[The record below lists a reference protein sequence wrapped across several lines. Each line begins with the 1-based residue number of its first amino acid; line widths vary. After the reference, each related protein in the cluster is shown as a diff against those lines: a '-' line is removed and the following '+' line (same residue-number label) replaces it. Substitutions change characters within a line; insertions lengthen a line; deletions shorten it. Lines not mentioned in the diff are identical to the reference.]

1 LRGAPLASVGK
12 SSRAPIAFSLPAWIL
27 IIPIFIVPLGLGL
40 YLSVFDKSLGFPQPI
55 NFVGLANFQSD
66 VKNSNFYSAVKVT
79 AQFMAIAVFIQIPI
93 GIFLAMVLHSASK
106 FASMFRSSLLIPM
119 LLTPVAVALMWRF
132 MFSSELG
139 IINWVLDKMTLAQ
152 PDWLGSVTAA
162 FFAVAIVDS
171 WQSIPFVVLITLA
184 GLAAMPVAPQEAA
197 MIDGASTIQRIRYV
211 TLPLLK
217 PVLLVILLIRII
229 DSFKLFD
236 IIFILTRGG
245 PGTATQTLSML
256 DYNTAFTFLATSR
269 AAAIGVVLALMS
281 LPLYYLW
288 KKVISVSS

>member
-1 LRGAPLASVGK
+1 MATVGK
-12 SSRAPIAFSLPAWIL
+12 STKTPIVFALPAWI
-27 IIPIFIVPLGLGL
+27 IIFPIFIAPLCVGL

-55 NFVGLANFQSD
+55 SFVGLANFQSD

-79 AQFMAIAVFIQIPI
+79 AEFMAIAVFIQIPI
-93 GIFLAMVLHSASK
+93 GIFLAMMLHSANK
-106 FASMFRSSLLIPM
+106 FASLFRSSLLIPM

-139 IINWVLDKMTLAQ
+139 IINWVLGKITLAQ
-152 PDWLGSVTAA
+152 PDWLGDVKAA

-184 GLAAMPVAPQEAA
+184 GLAAMPIAPQEAA
-197 MIDGASTIQRIRYV
+197 MIDGASAMQRFRYV

-217 PVLLVILLIRII
+217 PVLLVILLIRVI

-269 AAAIGVVLALMS
+269 AAAIGVVLAIMS
-281 LPLYYLW
+281 LPLYFLW
-288 KKVISVSS
+288 KKVISVTS

>member
-1 LRGAPLASVGK
+1 MASVGK

-27 IIPIFIVPLGLGL
+27 IIPIFILPLGLGL

-55 NFVGLANFQSD
+55 NFVGLDNFQSD

-79 AQFMAIAVFIQIPI
+79 AQFMAIAVFIQMPS

-139 IINWVLDKMTLAQ
+139 IINWVLDKLTLAQ
-152 PDWLGSVTAA
+152 PDWLGSINAA

-281 LPLYYLW
+281 LPLYFLW

>member
-1 LRGAPLASVGK
+1 LATVGK
-12 SSRAPIAFSLPAWIL
+12 STKTPIVFALPAWI
-27 IIPIFIVPLGLGL
+27 IIFPIFIVPLCVGL

-55 NFVGLANFQSD
+55 SFVGLANFQSD

-79 AQFMAIAVFIQIPI
+79 AEFMAIAVFIQIPI
-93 GIFLAMVLHSASK
+93 GIFLAMMLHSANK
-106 FASMFRSSLLIPM
+106 FASLFRSSLLIPM

-139 IINWVLDKMTLAQ
+139 IINWVLGKITLAQ
-152 PDWLGSVTAA
+152 PDWLGDVKAA

-184 GLAAMPVAPQEAA
+184 GLAAMPIAPQEAA
-197 MIDGASTIQRIRYV
+197 MIDGASAMQRFRYV

-217 PVLLVILLIRII
+217 PVLLVILLIRVI

-269 AAAIGVVLALMS
+269 AAAIGVVLAIMS
-281 LPLYYLW
+281 LPLYFLW
-288 KKVISVSS
+288 KKVISVTS

>member
-1 LRGAPLASVGK
+1 MATVGK
-12 SSRAPIAFSLPAWIL
+12 STKTPIVFALPAWI
-27 IIPIFIVPLGLGL
+27 IIFPIFIVPLCVGL

-55 NFVGLANFQSD
+55 SFVGLANFQSD

-79 AQFMAIAVFIQIPI
+79 AEFMAIAVFIQIPI
-93 GIFLAMVLHSASK
+93 GIFLAMMLHSANK
-106 FASMFRSSLLIPM
+106 FASLFRSSLLIPM

-139 IINWVLDKMTLAQ
+139 IINWVLGKITLAQ
-152 PDWLGSVTAA
+152 PDWLGDVKAA

-184 GLAAMPVAPQEAA
+184 GLAAMPIAPQEAA
-197 MIDGASTIQRIRYV
+197 MIDGASAMQRFRYV

-269 AAAIGVVLALMS
+269 AAAIGVVLAIMS
-281 LPLYYLW
+281 LPLYFLW
-288 KKVISVSS
+288 KKVISVTS

>member
-1 LRGAPLASVGK
+1 MASVGK
-12 SSRAPIAFSLPAWIL
+12 STKAPITFSVPAWIL
-27 IIPIFIVPLGLGL
+27 IIPIFIVPLCFGL
-40 YLSVFDKSLGFPQPI
+40 YLAVFDKSLGFPQPI
-55 NFVGLANFQSD
+55 NFVGIANFKSD
-66 VKNSNFYSAVKVT
+66 VTHSNFYSAIKVT
-79 AQFMAIAVFIQIPI
+79 VEFMAVAVFIQIPI
-93 GIFLAMVLHSASK
+93 GIFLAMLLHSASK
-106 FASMFRSSLLIPM
+106 FASLFRSSLLIPM

-139 IINWVLDKMTLAQ
+139 IINWVLSKITHIQ
-152 PDWLGSVTAA
+152 PDWLGNVKAA
-162 FFAVAIVDS
+162 FFAIAIVDS

-184 GLAAMPVAPQEAA
+184 GLAAMPIAPQEAA
-197 MIDGASTIQRIRYV
+197 MIDGASTIQRFRYV

-236 IIFILTRGG
+236 IVFILTRGG

-269 AAAIGVVLALMS
+269 AAAIGVALALMS
-281 LPLYYLW
+281 LPLYFLW
-288 KKVISVSS
+288 KKIISVTV